1 VVEGVPLVDV
11 ESAPE
16 VGSTPSG
23 ATPQAAMTTDNA
35 SRTGTDLLIVGLDAA
50 NGRCSSPLNNISGMP
65 LAIGP
70 LRVDPPVVLAPM
82 AGVTNAPFR
91 RLCREFGAGL
101 YVSEMIGARGLVER
115 NEKTLALARFDDDE
129 VPRSIQLYGTDPG
142 SLGEAVA
149 YLVAEQGIDH
159 IDMNFGC
166 PMGKVTRHG
175 GGAALPWKRDLFR
188 SIVRAAVSNAGPVP
202 VTVKFRKGIDD
213 EHLTFLD
220 TGRIA
225 EDEGASAVALH
236 ARTARQLYSGAA
248 DWSAITAL
256 KETVTTIPV
265 LGNGDIWTADDALRM
280 MAETGCDGV
289 VVGRGC
295 LGRPWL
301 FRDLADVFAGREPEE
316 PPDLGQVGGI
326 MIRHARLLVDHF
338 EEHFGIRLFRKHPPW
353 YLKGFPVGPV
363 LRDAFSKVS
372 SVDELADLVD
382 ELDAGIPFPEVANH
396 MVRGHSHGPRAVRLP
411 HDFLATR
418 SSEGLDREAEE
429 VVSGG

>member
-1 VVEGVPLVDV
+1 
-11 ESAPE
+11 
-16 VGSTPSG
+16 
-23 ATPQAAMTTDNA
+23 
-35 SRTGTDLLIVGLDAA
+35 
-50 NGRCSSPLNNISGMP
+50 MP

-70 LRVDPPVVLAPM
+70 LQVDPPVVLAPM

-115 NEKTLALARFDDDE
+115 NEKTLALARFDEDE

-149 YLVAEQGIDH
+149 FLVSAGGIDH

-188 SIVRAAVSNAGPVP
+188 SIVRAAVSNAGSVP

-213 EHLTFLD
+213 DHLTYLD
-220 TGRIA
+220 TGLIA
-225 EDEGASAVALH
+225 EEEGVSAVALH
-236 ARTARQLYSGAA
+236 ARTARQLYSGEA
-248 DWSAITAL
+248 DWSAISAL
-256 KETVTTIPV
+256 NEAVTTIPV
-265 LGNGDIWTADDALRM
+265 LGNGDIWTADDAIEM
-280 MAETGCDGV
+280 MGETGCDGV

-301 FRDLADVFAGREPEE
+301 FRDLADAFAGREPQE
-316 PPDLGQVGGI
+316 PPNLGEVGEI
-326 MIRHARLLVDHF
+326 MVRHAQLLADHF
-338 EEHFGIRLFRKHPPW
+338 GEHHGIRLFRKHPTW
-353 YLKGFPVGPV
+353 YLKGFPAGPV
-363 LRDAFSKVS
+363 LRDAFSRMS
-372 SVDELADLVD
+372 SVEELADLVGD
-382 ELDAGIPFPEVANH
+382 LDPDIPFPEEANQ
-396 MVRGHSHGPRAVRLP
+396 MVRGHSQGPKPVRLP
-411 HDFLATR
+411 RGFLTDR
-418 SSEGLDREAEE
+418 HGDRLGREAEE